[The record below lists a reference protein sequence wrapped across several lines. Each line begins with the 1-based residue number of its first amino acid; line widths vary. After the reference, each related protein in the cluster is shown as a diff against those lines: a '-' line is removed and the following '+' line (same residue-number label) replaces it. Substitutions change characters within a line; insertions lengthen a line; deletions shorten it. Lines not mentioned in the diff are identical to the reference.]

1 VGFIPD
7 VMLLRVQRAW
17 APMNGGC
24 RRWRWRQTLQET
36 SKIGSGDPQFPGAGR
51 AGTVA
56 AALADGGSRV
66 LVDQCRSR
74 HNHKQ
79 IREIACLFLLNGK
92 NQSQHAHPAM
102 WGGGGSSAVSTSAT
116 LDADHRRAS
125 AGDSLRATSSQS
137 TVEADGV
144 GRGDGISEEKQGRR
158 KRISGSARKGKGQ
171 AAKTSRGEERTRG
184 VPRRRGERR

>member
-102 WGGGGSSAVSTSAT
+102 WGGAAVPCPPRQHWTLTTVAPALAT
-116 LDADHRRAS
+116 AC
-125 AGDSLRATSSQS
+125 
-137 TVEADGV
+137 
-144 GRGDGISEEKQGRR
+144 
-158 KRISGSARKGKGQ
+158 
-171 AAKTSRGEERTRG
+171 
-184 VPRRRGERR
+184 VPPPPKAQ